1 MFGSNIR
8 QAYDTEKLLM
18 QLQQMSVESRLFLDP
33 LSATERFQRQPS
45 TAEATAGG
53 STEGNTGRADAG
65 FESSQGLELD
75 RKKAYYTGL
84 VEKELA
90 LNQQLRNQKAPV
102 LAVSLTTSKSKS
114 QVVKPDSGLVHIF
127 QRDTGPV
134 SLQRSPAANFSA
146 LLEGPCHE

>member
-1 MFGSNIR
+1 MFGSKIR

-53 STEGNTGRADAG
+53 GTEGNTGRADAG

-75 RKKAYYTGL
+75 RKKAYHTGL
-84 VEKELA
+84 VEKELE

-127 QRDTGPV
+127 QRDTGLV
-134 SLQRSPAANFSA
+134 SLKRSPAVDK
-146 LLEGPCHE
+146 